1 MVHVH
6 NTVSSPKYVF
16 GMLDQGQNYYIYV
29 YLPEHAVFET
39 TPRKVF
45 YYMFGYICLL
55 LISRCCAGGLTRAT
69 RKPS

>member
-6 NTVSSPKYVF
+6 NTVSSPKHVF

-45 YYMFGYICLL
+45 LL
-55 LISRCCAGGLTRAT
+55 YVWLYL
-69 RKPS
+69 PSSDFPDAALED